1 MLSFVVVMWAACT
14 LMFKLWL
21 LSFSEPVSEL
31 SRCSPILQNDN
42 PFLGQTG
49 FSIVNEFIPI
59 QYYCIKETKTNY
71 FHKEN
76 CINMSFY
83 MFIFLLIVKILYVN
97 FIFAPLFISV
107 FTIYIVFA
115 DWTKWAFYFNEHYCL
130 CLISSL

>member
-14 LMFKLWL
+14 LI
-21 LSFSEPVSEL
+21 LSYDCCLFQNQFL
-31 SRCSPILQNDN
+31 SWVGAVQFCKKTIL
-42 PFLGQTG
+42 FWGQTG

-76 CINMSFY
+76 CINMSFC